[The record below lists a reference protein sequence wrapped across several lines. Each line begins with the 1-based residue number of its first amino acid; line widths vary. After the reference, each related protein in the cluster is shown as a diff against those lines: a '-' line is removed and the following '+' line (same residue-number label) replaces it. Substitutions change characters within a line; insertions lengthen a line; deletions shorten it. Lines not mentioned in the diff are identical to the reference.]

1 MISVSS
7 SYVPSSSG
15 LDRCSSAD
23 SDELASSVRPSCEVI
38 TRVPP
43 VRAVVV
49 IERRRQESKRCRQIG
64 TPVVPAS
71 LRRAFAR
78 SDRARKGVV
87 MEAGRTRRAGSG
99 FNAFVASP
107 FHGRTASSS
116 ISHQR
121 VGCIECALEYDNEPD
136 LEEAYC
142 PNCGARNPECVEWVA
157 LAELQAAE
165 EAFSRGRSDPA
176 G

>member
-1 MISVSS
+1 MSWRAAFAPAVRSS
-7 SYVPSSSG
+7 
-15 LDRCSSAD
+15 
-23 SDELASSVRPSCEVI
+23 
-38 TRVPP
+38 
-43 VRAVVV
+43 
-49 IERRRQESKRCRQIG
+49 
-64 TPVVPAS
+64 PAS
-71 LRRAFAR
+71 LPCVLWLLSSAGGRKASVAGKLGRQLSPALHSAFAR
-78 SDRARKGVV
+78 SDRSRKGVV
-87 MEAGRTRRAGSG
+87 MGVGRTRRAGSA
-99 FNAFVASP
+99 FNAFDASP